1 MMNLD
6 SFTFI
11 KGESPLLISIPH
23 DGRKL
28 PPDMSSRMTQEG
40 LILPDTDW
48 NINELYTFSR
58 QMDICLISADY
69 SRYVVDLN
77 RSVDD
82 SALYKN
88 HISTGLFP
96 EKTFS
101 GKNIYKS
108 LKGINSQDIEQR
120 ISSFWSPYHK
130 KIHKILS
137 EKKAKYGYALLWDA
151 HSIKTFVPDL
161 FEGRLPDLNIGTNS
175 GETCPKTIEDAV
187 LNIALRSRYSV
198 VSNERFKGGFITRNY
213 GNPKNH
219 IYAIQLEIA
228 QSCYMDETSLTYNTE
243 SAKKLIITLEKMLKA
258 FMLTAKKINF
268 KN

>member
-1 MMNLD
+1 MSNTLFDKVWD
-6 SFTFI
+6 SHVVNKISNGPDVLFI
-11 KGESPLLISIPH
+11 DRHMVHEVTSPVAFL
-23 DGRKL
+23 
-28 PPDMSSRMTQEG
+28 G
-40 LILPDTDW
+40 LKKRNT
-48 NINELYTFSR
+48 N
-58 QMDICLISADY
+58 
-69 SRYVVDLN
+69 V
-77 RSVDD
+77 
-82 SALYKN
+82 
-88 HISTGLFP
+88 LFP